1 MSFIGV
7 VLSQFLMECF
17 QREDEKARCR
27 ALKSRICD
35 LCSVAFE
42 GFLSLQRMQVASGPS
57 IISIIPPL
65 IFMEMASI
73 CKRLMVRHHI
83 NYLQSLWLDCL
94 VSIIINETKL
104 PPCDIS
110 LTWEKSQVEVTQDNG
125 GTVHQFSAL
134 QSNKSSKHPPKHN
147 IISLEGFNI
156 SLHFLRSL
164 PRH

>member
-1 MSFIGV
+1 M
-7 VLSQFLMECF
+7 VLAPFLMEFF
-17 QREDEKARCR
+17 QRGDEKAGYRT
-27 ALKSRICD
+27 LKSRICD

-42 GFLSLQRMQVASGPS
+42 GFLSLQRTQVASGPS

-83 NYLQSLWLDCL
+83 NYLQSLCL
-94 VSIIINETKL
+94 WFQLSSTITKL
-104 PPCDIS
+104 PPCDTG

-134 QSNKSSKHPPKHN
+134 QSNKSSKHPPKPD
-147 IISLEGFNI
+147 IFFLEGLRSDFNI
-156 SLHFLRSL
+156 
-164 PRH
+164 

>member
-7 VLSQFLMECF
+7 VLAPFLMECF

-42 GFLSLQRMQVASGPS
+42 GFLSLQRTQVASGPS

-73 CKRLMVRHHI
+73 CKRLVVRHHN
-83 NYLQSLWLDCL
+83 NYLQSFWLDCL
-94 VSIIINETKL
+94 VSIIINNNQIATMWYRFDMGEITSRSHSRQRRNS
-104 PPCDIS
+104 PSI
-110 LTWEKSQVEVTQDNG
+110 
-125 GTVHQFSAL
+125 FS
-134 QSNKSSKHPPKHN
+134 SSKQQNFKA
-147 IISLEGFNI
+147 STETW
-156 SLHFLRSL
+156 HFLFGGQSIRF
-164 PRH
+164 

>member
-7 VLSQFLMECF
+7 VLDPFLRVF
-17 QREDEKARCR
+17 FRSGDEKAWCR

-73 CKRLMVRHHI
+73 CKRLVVRHHI
-83 NYLQSLWLDCL
+83 NYLRSLWLDCL
-94 VSIIINETKL
+94 VSIIIN
-104 PPCDIS
+104 
-110 LTWEKSQVEVTQDNG
+110 DNQIATMWYKFDMG
-125 GTVHQFSAL
+125 EITSRSHTRQRR
-134 QSNKSSKHPPKHN
+134 KSSSIFSSSKQQKFKASTETWNYLFGGASIRSN
-147 IISLEGFNI
+147 ITAF
-156 SLHFLRSL
+156 
-164 PRH
+164 P